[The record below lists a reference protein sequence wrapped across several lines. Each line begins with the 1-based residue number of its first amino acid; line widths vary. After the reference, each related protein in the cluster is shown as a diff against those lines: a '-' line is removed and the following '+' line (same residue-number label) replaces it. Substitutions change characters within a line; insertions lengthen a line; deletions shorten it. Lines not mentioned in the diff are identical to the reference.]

1 MRISYWSS
9 DVCSSVL
16 AKCIR
21 ELCNGA
27 RAEDWLGLKM
37 IIVPDDPGSE
47 VMSETLEAKVQK
59 VFDGDGFLASVW
71 NPLRGE
77 WVERVPFRF
86 AFRSEEHTSVLQS
99 LMRISYAVFCLNKQT
114 KQKNK

>member
-37 IIVPDDPGSE
+37 IIVPDDPRSE
-47 VMSETLEAKVQK
+47 VMSETLDGKVKK

-71 NPLRGE
+71 NPLRGD
-77 WVERVPFRF
+77 WVERVTFRF
-86 AFRSEEHTSVLQS
+86 AFIDAPDRKST
-99 LMRISYAVFCLNKQT
+99 RLNSSHQCASSMPSSA
-114 KQKNK
+114 